1 MRGYNLSSKPDDV
14 AAYDTGPLAADI
26 RDLIHERGAETALLY
41 PAGMLNRAKFWWSS
55 VTRGV
60 IRLNDA
66 AGWVGLVVLVLGV
79 AAGIAVPLVFSL
91 SHWVTAVVL
100 MGLFIVIL
108 LEGTYSV
115 WYATD
120 QQRAALASSQTQRLA
135 RANLDFELR
144 VGGVELFLFI
154 RNLGPAEAR
163 AISVSGKLDNGS
175 FAKIP
180 GVASIIQP
188 NAEHGVY
195 VNPSGFYILDGLSRW
210 DLEVDW
216 EDGTGSHEKE
226 SFTAT
231 RRRPQA

>member
-1 MRGYNLSSKPDDV
+1 MF
-14 AAYDTGPLAADI
+14 
-26 RDLIHERGAETALLY
+26 
-41 PAGMLNRAKFWWSS
+41 NRAKFWWSS
-55 VTRGV
+55 VSRGV
-60 IRLNDA
+60 VRLNSA

-100 MGLFIVIL
+100 MGLFIVVL

-120 QQRAALASSQTQRLA
+120 QQRSELAGNKAQQLA

-144 VGGVELFLFI
+144 GNSELFLFV

-163 AISVSGKLDNGS
+163 AISVSGEQDNG
-175 FAKIP
+175 FFRKIP
-180 GVASIIQP
+180 GVARIIQP
-188 NAEHGVY
+188 NAEHGVLI
-195 VNPSGFYILDGLSRW
+195 NPGGFQIILGWSRW

-216 EDGTGSHEKE
+216 EDGAGRHEKE

-231 RRRPQA
+231 RRTS